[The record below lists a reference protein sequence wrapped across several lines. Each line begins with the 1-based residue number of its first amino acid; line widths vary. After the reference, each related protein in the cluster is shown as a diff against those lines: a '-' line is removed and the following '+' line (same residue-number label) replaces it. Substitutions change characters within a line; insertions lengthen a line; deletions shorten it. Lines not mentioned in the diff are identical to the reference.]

1 MPPHHRYTPESLSS
15 VRDATARRLLAEVG
29 LPSDHLLFAA
39 TGPAARSVRANGSE
53 RHLLKLGQGG
63 DYDEYCID
71 IDSGE
76 IVSLNTEDSSVWHV
90 NESASA
96 FLECL
101 EEFAARFPYGD
112 EESEPEEWE
121 ERAGELREALVRI
134 DGTALSEDPGFWHSL
149 LHDVAIGDYAE
160 D

>member
-1 MPPHHRYTPESLSS
+1 MSPHHRYTPESLSS
-15 VRDATARRLLAEVG
+15 VRDANARRLLTEAG
-29 LPSDHLLFAA
+29 LPEDHLLFAA
-39 TGPAARSVRANGSE
+39 TSPVARTVRANGSE

-90 NESASA
+90 NQSVST

-101 EEFAARFPYGD
+101 EEFTTRFPYGD
-112 EESEPEEWE
+112 EETEPEERE
-121 ERAGELREALVRI
+121 ELAGQLGEALSRI
-134 DGTALSEDPGFWHSL
+134 DRTTLNEDPGFWHSL
-149 LHDVAIGDYAE
+149 LHDVAIGDYTE

>member
-1 MPPHHRYTPESLSS
+1 MSPHHRYTPESLSS
-15 VRDATARRLLAEVG
+15 VRDANARRLLTEVG
-29 LPSDHLLFAA
+29 LPEDHLLFTA
-39 TGPAARSVRANGSE
+39 TSPAERTVRANGSE
-53 RHLLKLGQGG
+53 RRLLKLGQGG

-90 NESASA
+90 NESAST
-96 FLECL
+96 FLQCL
-101 EEFAARFPYGD
+101 EEFATRFPYGD
-112 EESEPEEWE
+112 EETEPEVWE
-121 ERAGELREALVRI
+121 ELAGQLGEALSRI
-134 DGTALSEDPGFWHSL
+134 DRTTLSEDPGFWHSL